1 MKKPSKKAV
10 VKKVKK
16 TPTISYRFPP
26 ALIERIKY
34 AHGLEVKGKIVQVSE
49 NTFVI
54 HILDKALPHIPKKA
68 V

>member
-1 MKKPSKKAV
+1 MKKPAKKAV

-34 AHGLEVKGKIVQVSE
+34 AHGQEIFDKIVKVSE

-54 HILDKALPHIPKKA
+54 HILDKNLPKLPR
-68 V
+68 